1 MKPISGRLDFDAG
14 LLCFVPVILPTSGI
28 DPPWSLNTGQW
39 QWRNQLAAS
48 LPQRGFGLSFFFS
61 FALA

>member
-28 DPPWSLNTGQW
+28 DPPWSLNGNGAT
-39 QWRNQLAAS
+39 N
-48 LPQRGFGLSFFFS
+48 
-61 FALA
+61 